1 MNSRAFEEI
10 EEILASRGGEVGFAF
25 LIDKFR
31 SEKSYPLLFEARLMK
46 KRHELG
52 LPLIQTDTM
61 DELPAQ
67 TRTAYEQATI
77 EAAREVGGLFLADGN
92 IERAWPYFRA
102 IGETAPIADAIEKVE
117 PEEGRDDLDAV
128 IGIAFHERVHL
139 RKGFELLLRHQGIC
153 RAITC
158 FGQYPPVES
167 REESGLFLVRALYEE
182 IAEGLKRTIAQQE
195 GAEPAVASIPELIE
209 GRAWLFEGGR
219 SYSDSSHV
227 SSVVQLSIHLK
238 SRQTLRL
245 ALELTAYGMQLAEI
259 YQFRGEPPFENIYED
274 HSVYLKALLGEEVA
288 GAVAHFEGKVAGADP
303 DRDGTAAAELLVTL
317 LCRLELYAEALEAF
331 RKYLAEEDPSYLRCP
346 SMLQLCQL
354 AGDFD
359 ALKQASQ
366 ERGDLLSFAAA
377 ALQDVKTQHS

>member
-10 EEILASRGGEVGFAF
+10 EGILASRGGEAGFAF
-25 LIDKFR
+25 LVEKFR
-31 SEKSYPLLFEARLMK
+31 GEKNYPLLFEARLMR

-61 DELPAQ
+61 DDLPAPD
-67 TRTAYEQATI
+67 RAVYEQATI

-102 IGETAPIADAIEKVE
+102 IGETAPIAAAIETVE
-117 PEEGRDDLDAV
+117 PEEGRSDLDAV

-139 RKGFELLLRHQGIC
+139 RKGFELLLHHQGIC

-167 REESGLFLVRALYEE
+167 REESGLLLVRALYAE
-182 IAEGLKRTIAQQE
+182 IVEGLKRTIAQQE
-195 GAEPAVASIPELIE
+195 SEAPATSRIPELIE

-227 SSVVQLSIHLK
+227 SSVVQQSIHLK
-238 SRQTLRL
+238 SRETLRL

-259 YQFRGEPPFENIYED
+259 YQFRGEPPFENIYQD
-274 HSVYLKALLGEEVA
+274 HSVYLKALLGEDVA
-288 GAVAHFEGKVAGADP
+288 EAVAHFEGKVAEADP
-303 DRDGTAAAELLVTL
+303 DRDGTAAAEVLVTL
-317 LCRLELYAEALEAF
+317 LCRLERYPEALEAF
-331 RKYLAEEDPSYLRCP
+331 RKYLAEADPTYLRCP

-359 ALKQASQ
+359 ALKRTSQ

-377 ALQDVKTQHS
+377 ALQDAKTRS

>member
-1 MNSRAFEEI
+1 MNSSAFEEI
-10 EEILASRGGEVGFAF
+10 EEILASRGPEAGFAF
-25 LIDKFR
+25 LIEKFR
-31 SEKSYPLLFEARLMK
+31 GEKSYPLLFEARLMK

-52 LPLIQTDTM
+52 LPLIQTGAM

-67 TRTAYEQATI
+67 TRAVYEQATI

-102 IGETAPIADAIEKVE
+102 IGETAPIADAIEKIE
-117 PEEGRDDLDAV
+117 PEEGRTDLDAV

-167 REESGLFLVRALYEE
+167 REDSGLLLVSALYAE
-182 IAEGLKRTIAQQE
+182 ILEGLKRTIAQQE
-195 GAEPAVASIPELIE
+195 GEEPPASSIPELIE

-219 SYSDSSHV
+219 SYSDASHV
-227 SSVVQLSIHLK
+227 SSVVQQSIHLK
-238 SRQTLRL
+238 SRETLRL
-245 ALELTAYGMQLAEI
+245 ALELTAYGLQLAEM
-259 YQFRGEPPFENIYED
+259 YQFRGEPPFENIYQD
-274 HSVYLKALLGEEVA
+274 HRIYLKALLGEEVA
-288 GAVAHFEGKVAGADP
+288 AAIAHFEGKVAEADP

-317 LCRLELYAEALEAF
+317 LCRLERYPEALEAF
-331 RKYLAEEDPSYLRCP
+331 RKYLAEADPSYLRCP

-359 ALKQASQ
+359 ALKRTSQ

-377 ALQDVKTQHS
+377 ALQGVKTSN